1 MSHHIAMHL
10 LFDGI
15 GVIGAAMIV
24 IAYAMLQFRY
34 MQSDAIL
41 YSAANLLGASLIL
54 VSLVDSPNLPSIF
67 IEAFWASISVA
78 GIWRRF
84 KKKSVE

>member
-1 MSHHIAMHL
+1 MSHHITMHL

-34 MQSDAIL
+34 LQSDAIS
-41 YSAANLLGASLIL
+41 YSLTNMLGASLIL

-67 IEAFWASISVA
+67 IEAFWASISIA
-78 GIWRRF
+78 GIWRRLR
-84 KKKSVE
+84 KKSPE